1 MSKQKIITG
10 ITVAQQMSKARIILN
25 NQVIP
30 KEELF
35 QIRKREGRL
44 SKELKTALKSKLN
57 F

>member
-1 MSKQKIITG
+1 MSKQMIITG

-44 SKELKTALKSKLN
+44 SKELKTALKAN
-57 F
+57 A